1 MVVNTISEAK
11 ARLSE
16 LIDKVCEGQEVIISR
31 AGKPVAVLASYKKTE
46 RPRQPGALRGKIRFS
61 DDFDQLPDDLAEAL
75 GAKPGESAPGHPYAS
90 LVAG

>member
-16 LIDKVCEGQEVIISR
+16 LIDKACAGQEVVISR
-31 AGKPVAVLASYKKTE
+31 AGKPVAVLTAFRKTE
-46 RPRQPGALRGKIRFS
+46 RPRQPGALRGKIHIK

-75 GAKPGESAPGHPYAS
+75 GAKIP
-90 LVAG
+90 